1 MRIASSLSALAA
13 VGLLAAS
20 MTASAVPLPPLANTT
35 MNIVMHEDAFGGSG
49 ESWAG
54 TFDVGEFVFDGSYW
68 FIDNFQII
76 IDGVAYD
83 TLVDFFPLLLYWSWD
98 LGPDV
103 FQLSGVVTPGPL
115 TETTVQV
122 IQFDAISIDG
132 VPQFDW
138 VYSPCNTVS
147 CGGGFLRNHYT
158 LSQREVPTP
167 EPASLAAFAFGLAG
181 LALWRRRRGG
191 SHRG

>member
-1 MRIASSLSALAA
+1 MRVASRMAALAA
-13 VGLLAAS
+13 VGFLAGS
-20 MTASAVPLPPLANTT
+20 MTANAVPLPPLANTT

-49 ESWAG
+49 ESWTG

-68 FIDNFQII
+68 FITDFDITI
-76 IDGVAYD
+76 SGVAYD

-115 TETTVQV
+115 TEETVQA

-138 VYSPCNTVS
+138 VYSPCNTSS

-158 LSQREVPTP
+158 LSQGGVPVS
-167 EPASLAAFAFGLAG
+167 EPTTLAAFAFGLAA
-181 LALWRRRRGG
+181 LAFRRCRRSGAL
-191 SHRG
+191 RG